1 MIYTF
6 LLPDNTL
13 ISFNA
18 VTEFGETLSASV
30 TSYEVEDG
38 FPISDNM
45 VLANPEFSINGILSY
60 YNSPQREIVLVDGEF
75 VLSESSTPSPEK
87 IHIELEERIRGL
99 MKNKTPFSIIKSE
112 SLTDVINTEYERVPN
127 CLLKGLSFQYTA
139 SESGAVF
146 PNMTIQQVRLST
158 VEETEMKNATPSL
171 IPKERVADKAQVA
184 QAKKEDSVTDPTKA
198 SEGKVSENS
207 DKVSENS
214 DLGGDPHI
222 KTMTLEKRAL
232 AQQLEDGATK
242 TRQATTEYSQGKNV
256 VAVFNPN
263 SQTWDIVPIQ

>member
-13 ISFNA
+13 ISFDA
-18 VTEFGETLSASV
+18 VTEFGETISASI

-38 FPISDNM
+38 FPINDNM

-112 SLTDVINTEYERVPN
+112 SLTDVISTEYERVPN
-127 CLLKGLSFQYTA
+127 CLLKGLNFQYTA

-146 PNMTIQQVRLST
+146 PKMTIQQVRLST
-158 VEETEMKNATPSL
+158 VEETEMQNATPSL

-184 QAKKEDSVTDPTKA
+184 QAKKDDSATDPTKA
-198 SEGKVSENS
+198 ND
-207 DKVSENS
+207 DKVSGNNNLAVDEEAKRRT
-214 DLGGDPHI
+214 I
-222 KTMTLEKRAL
+222 ALEEAASKNQAL
-232 AQQLEDGATK
+232 AEARIRASDAMDANK
-242 TRQATTEYSQGKNV
+242 KEYTTIYNSTSKSWDV
-256 VAVFNPN
+256 VPK
-263 SQTWDIVPIQ
+263 

>member
-13 ISFNA
+13 ISFDA

-60 YNSPQREIVLVDGEF
+60 YNSPQREIILIDGEF
-75 VLSESSTPSPEK
+75 VLSESSSISPEK

-146 PNMTIQQVRLST
+146 PKMTIQQVRLST

-184 QAKKEDSVTDPTKA
+184 QAKKEDSATDPTKA
-198 SEGKVSENS
+198 NDTKVSGNNNLSVDDEA
-207 DKVSENS
+207 KR
-214 DLGGDPHI
+214 
-222 KTMTLEKRAL
+222 KTLALEEEASKNQAL
-232 AQQLEDGATK
+232 AEARIRSSDAMDANK
-242 TRQATTEYSQGKNV
+242 KEYTTVYNSTSKSWDV
-256 VAVFNPN
+256 VPK
-263 SQTWDIVPIQ
+263 

>member
-13 ISFNA
+13 ISFDA

-60 YNSPQREIVLVDGEF
+60 YNSPQREIILIDGEF
-75 VLSESSTPSPEK
+75 VLSESSSISPEK

-146 PNMTIQQVRLST
+146 PKMTIQQVRLST

-184 QAKKEDSVTDPTKA
+184 QAKKEDSATDPTK
-198 SEGKVSENS
+198 SNDTKLSGNTDNS
-207 DKVSENS
+207 YYSSAKTITLRDRKIAEDRMEEAIATGQSADKVKQTGNIYT
-214 DLGGDPHI
+214 PHYNDVS
-222 KTMTLEKRAL
+222 KSW
-232 AQQLEDGATK
+232 D
-242 TRQATTEYSQGKNV
+242 V
-256 VAVFNPN
+256 VPK
-263 SQTWDIVPIQ
+263 

>member
-13 ISFNA
+13 ISFDA

-45 VLANPEFSINGILSY
+45 VLSNPEFSINGILSY
-60 YNSPQREIVLVDGEF
+60 YNSPQREIILIDGEF
-75 VLSESSTPSPEK
+75 VLSESSSPSPEK

-146 PNMTIQQVRLST
+146 PKMTIQQVRLST

-171 IPKERVADKAQVA
+171 TPKERVADKAQVT
-184 QAKKEDSVTDPTKA
+184 QAKKEDSATDPTKVNDSKTSA
-198 SEGKVSENS
+198 NSE
-207 DKVSENS
+207 
-214 DLGGDPHI
+214 LGGDPHA
-222 KTMTLEKRAL
+222 KTITLESRAEAERL
-232 AQQLEDGATK
+232 QSGAIITD
-242 TRQATTEYSQGKNV
+242 QTTDQYKQGVKNV
-256 VAVFNPN
+256 AVYNPN
-263 SQTWDIVPIQ
+263 SGVWDVVPLR